1 MESIFDCFER
11 DKKASRELLA
21 KYHTILPSALL
32 DVWQEYGFGSLLG
45 GYLKR
50 RFVKGEFHQAQRLP

>member
-1 MESIFDCFER
+1 MEYIFDCFER

-32 DVWQEYGFGSLLG
+32 DV
-45 GYLKR
+45 
-50 RFVKGEFHQAQRLP
+50 